1 MARMSTLLVVAV
13 FVGVVL
19 GPRPAEAD
27 GFVVP
32 WLAGNTGSASAGG
45 LIDFGASVGATAA
58 GVVDV
63 DFDLGYSPD
72 FFGNSLDSYVL
83 TNMGNVT
90 VGIPFEGMRA
100 HGLRPYLTGGVGLIR
115 MRVDDP
121 LFRYSFARNMAGFDV
136 GGGVTAFFSSHLG
149 VRADLRHIRSFQ
161 DNTSSNPFDEF
172 DRGTF
177 HYWRSSIGLLIR

>member
-1 MARMSTLLVVAV
+1 MARMSTLLVLAV

-32 WLAGNTGSASAGG
+32 WLAGNTGANAGG

-72 FFGNSLDSYVL
+72 FFGSGMNSYVL
-83 TNMGNVT
+83 TSMGNVT
-90 VGIPFEGMRA
+90 VGIPFGGMQA
-100 HGLRPYLTGGVGLIR
+100 HRVRPYLTGGVGLIR
-115 MRVDDP
+115 TRLDDP
-121 LFRYSFARNMAGFDV
+121 LSRYSLARNMVGFDV
-136 GGGVTAFFSSHLG
+136 GGGVTAFFSGHLG
-149 VRADLRHIRSFQ
+149 VRADLRHIRSPQ
-161 DNTSSNPFDEF
+161 DNTATNPFNQF
-172 DRGTF
+172 DLGNF
-177 HYWRSSIGLLIR
+177 HYWRSSIGLVIR